1 MPFLRNTWYVAAWAS
16 EIGRELFARRILNEP
31 VLIYRRE
38 DGVAVALADRC
49 AHRFVPLSM
58 GRLRGNAVEC
68 RYHGLRFD
76 DAGAC
81 IHSPHGGGG
90 IPKAA
95 RVRAYPIVERYGA
108 LWIWMGEPDR
118 ADPSRIPDFSF
129 LDDSETYATV
139 TATST
144 FHGNYELITDNL
156 MDVSHVSYLH
166 AESFGTTDIAPSEM
180 EVAQEGTTV
189 SCNRLCR
196 NDRYRPP
203 IRNALAGFE
212 GPVDFWLDMR
222 WDPPAN
228 MRFSIGVTPAG
239 RPRSE
244 GVCSLE
250 PHLLTPETET
260 STHYFWGDSRD
271 YMRGDP
277 NLSATYVQLL
287 RRVFDGED
295 KLMIEAQQRNMG
307 TTDLMALRPVLLKN
321 DGAALRVRRVLADLI
336 EAEQTERKFA

>member
-1 MPFLRNTWYVAAWAS
+1 MPFLRNAWYVAAWGS
-16 EIGRELFARRILNEP
+16 EIGIELFARRILNQP
-31 VLIYRRE
+31 ILIFRRE
-38 DGVAVALADRC
+38 DGVATALDDRC
-49 AHRFVPLSM
+49 AHRFAPLSM
-58 GRLRGNAVEC
+58 GRRCGDVVEC

-76 DAGAC
+76 AAGVC
-81 IHSPHGGGG
+81 VHSPHGDGI
-90 IPKAA
+90 IPKSA
-95 RVRAYPIVERYGA
+95 RVRCYPIVERYGA
-108 LWIWMGEPDR
+108 LWIWMGNPAR
-118 ADPSRIPDFSF
+118 ADPTCIPDFSF
-129 LDDSETYATV
+129 LQDAESYATV

-144 FHGNYELITDNL
+144 FQANYELITDNL

-180 EVAQEGTTV
+180 EIVERGTTV
-189 SCNRLCR
+189 LCNRLCR
-196 NDRYRPP
+196 NDRHKPP
-203 IRNALAGFE
+203 IRNALAGNE

-239 RPRSE
+239 RPRGE

-271 YMRGDP
+271 YLRGDP
-277 NLSATYVQLL
+277 NLSAMYVQLL

-307 TTDLMALRPVLLKN
+307 TTDLMAMRPVLLKS
-321 DGAALRVRRVLADLI
+321 DGAALRVRQVLADLI
-336 EAEQTERKFA
+336 GAEHAEP